1 MPIIFLFFF
10 LFPLL
15 STAQESKMETS
26 ESCCLCYYKIII
38 KAEQTFAS
46 GNWNKSLK
54 YYERAHV
61 FRPNDQTVIQQI
73 DKLKAILNLIE
84 HLASKNTVFNPDK
97 PF

>member
-1 MPIIFLFFF
+1 MPIITLLFF

-15 STAQESKMETS
+15 SIAQESNIETS
-26 ESCCLCYYKIII
+26 ESCCLCYHKLLNR
-38 KAEQTFAS
+38 AEETFAS
-46 GNWNKSLK
+46 GNWNKSLE
-54 YYERAHV
+54 YYERADV

-73 DKLKAILNLIE
+73 DQLKAILNLIK